1 MSNEL
6 HSAES
11 SPLILSIDQQAAF
24 GRYMIYLFGRFI
36 FPAGDIFICQSY
48 ISSSTTGD
56 IFGLDQSFSHALILI
71 LVLPHIVRNIFVHLL
86 RINIYDH

>member
-24 GRYMIYLFGRFI
+24 GRSMIYLFGRVI
-36 FPAGDIFICQSY
+36 FPAAQQEIF
-48 ISSSTTGD
+48 
-56 IFGLDQSFSHALILI
+56 FGLDQSFSHALILI
-71 LVLPHIVRNIFVHLL
+71 LVLPHIVRNIFRPSAKNKYL
-86 RINIYDH
+86 